1 MNSRSLSAI
10 QLASDRIDKAI
21 DVWVYAAKNN
31 DKTTRDAAHQEFLA
45 SVSSAASA
53 SMSSKDTQRNLI
65 SNESKQ
71 TLQENAS
78 KNHSKKRILNDSEL
92 ETEERAIAVGAEG
105 DIELTQDELEAL
117 EKIKESISK
126 RLKLEEV
133 HLANPLSIL
142 MAEKH
147 KELNL
152 EERNV
157 TI

>member
-1 MNSRSLSAI
+1 
-10 QLASDRIDKAI
+10 
-21 DVWVYAAKNN
+21 
-31 DKTTRDAAHQEFLA
+31 
-45 SVSSAASA
+45 
-53 SMSSKDTQRNLI
+53 MSSKDTQRNMN

-71 TLQENAS
+71 TLHENVS
-78 KNHSKKRILNDSEL
+78 TNHSKKRSLKDSEL
-92 ETEERAIAVGAEG
+92 ETEERAIAVCAEG

-117 EKIKESISK
+117 EKVKESISK

-142 MAEKH
+142 VAEQH
-147 KELNL
+147 KELKL